1 MARVLVVDD
10 QPEFR
15 RGMLRLLERA
25 GHVVSEA
32 ANGAEGLRRVAAD
45 DVDLVVT
52 DLFMPDMDGL
62 EFMRELARRR
72 PGTRVIAVSGG
83 GFMDVT
89 SILAVASALG
99 AVRTLSKPIDPPRFL
114 ALVEEVLAADA
125 R

>member
-10 QPEFR
+10 QPDFR
-15 RGMLRLLERA
+15 RATIRLLERA
-25 GHVVSEA
+25 GHTTTEA
-32 ANGAEGLRRVAAD
+32 ADGAEGLRQFAAG

-83 GFMDVT
+83 AFMDAA
-89 SILAVASALG
+89 SILEVASALG

-114 ALVEEVLAADA
+114 ALVEEVLAAA
-125 R
+125 AS